1 VIVDGGNMQFVIS
14 KNIFL
19 EGLSKVQGIV
29 EKRHTIP
36 VLANVLIESINNEI
50 TITATDLEVGLKSKY
65 KANVINEGK
74 ITVSAKKLYEIIK
87 ELPDKEIN
95 FNSKN
100 NFWVEI
106 KCDKSIFNLVGLS
119 PEEFPK
125 FPEIE
130 LNNSSINKNNLNEM
144 IEKTLFSVSSDE
156 TKFNL
161 TGIFIKSD
169 IVENIK
175 KLIFVSTDGHRLSM
189 IQKNYE
195 NELDK
200 KYLEG
205 FILPKKGIIEIKKI
219 LENMEE
225 DINIGISDNNFCISN
240 EKTTLIMRMVDGDF
254 PDYKRVIPD
263 KGKNSA
269 IINKNLFLHALRRI
283 SILSSEKSKGVKI
296 NLNKDSLTLTSSNP
310 DLGDAKEE
318 VDIIY
323 NGDDISIGFNAKY
336 IIDILQVI
344 KNENIIFSLKDNI
357 SPGLINPEGDE
368 NHLSVIMPM
377 RL

>member
-1 VIVDGGNMQFVIS
+1 MQFSIS

-19 EGLSKVQGIV
+19 SGLTKIQGIV

-36 VLANVLIESINNEI
+36 ILANVLIEAKNNEI

-65 KANVINEGK
+65 QAKIIEEGK

-95 FNSKN
+95 FLSKN

-106 KCDKSIFNLVGLS
+106 KCYKSVFNLVGLS

-125 FPEIE
+125 FPDYEANTNIV
-130 LNNSSINKNNLNEM
+130 NRYNLYEM
-144 IEKTLFSVSSDE
+144 IDKTLFSVSNDE

-161 TGIFIKSD
+161 TGIFIKHEKIDD
-169 IVENIK
+169 IN
-175 KLIFVSTDGHRLSM
+175 KLVFVSTDGHRLSL
-189 IQKNYE
+189 IQREIEE
-195 NELDK
+195 NLEG
-200 KYLEG
+200 KYKEG
-205 FILPKKGIIEIKKI
+205 FILPKKGIIEIKKL
-219 LENMEE
+219 LENME
-225 DINIGISDNNFCISN
+225 DTVVIGLSDNNFTIN
-240 EKTTLIMRMVDGDF
+240 NNDTTLIMRMVDGDF
-254 PDYKRVIPD
+254 PDYKRVIPE
-263 KGKNSA
+263 KGNNIA
-269 IINKNLFLHALRRI
+269 IINKDLFLHALKRI
-283 SILSSEKSKGVKI
+283 SILSSEKSKGIKI
-296 NLNKDSLTLTSSNP
+296 NLKNDLLVLSSSNP

-318 VDIIY
+318 IDISY
-323 NGDDISIGFNAKY
+323 GGDEISIGFNAKY

-344 KNENIIFSLKDNI
+344 KTENIIFNLKDNI
-357 SPGLINPEGDE
+357 SPGRISPEGDE

>member
-1 VIVDGGNMQFVIS
+1 MQFIIS

-36 VLANVLIESINNEI
+36 ILANVLIEAKNNEI

-65 KANVINEGK
+65 EAKTISEGK
-74 ITVSAKKLYEIIK
+74 ITVSAKKLYEIVK

-125 FPEIE
+125 FPDIE
-130 LNNSSINKNNLNEM
+130 LNNNIINKNDLNEM
-144 IEKTLFSVSSDE
+144 IEKTLFSISNDE

-161 TGIFIKSD
+161 TGIYIKTD
-169 IVENIK
+169 IVDNFK
-175 KLIFVSTDGHRLSM
+175 KIIFVSTDGHRLSM
-189 IQKNYE
+189 IQKSYE
-195 NELDK
+195 KELDK
-200 KYLEG
+200 RYLEG

-219 LENMEE
+219 LETMES
-225 DINIGISDNNFCISN
+225 DINIGISDNNFSIN
-240 EKTTLIMRMVDGDF
+240 NNKTTLIMRMVDGDF
-254 PDYKRVIPD
+254 PDYKRVIPE
-263 KGKNSA
+263 KGNNA
-269 IINKNLFLHALRRI
+269 AVINKNLFLHALRRI

-296 NLNKDSLTLTSSNP
+296 NLNKNSLTLTSSNP

-318 VDIIY
+318 IDIVY

-344 KNENIIFSLKDNI
+344 KNDNIIFNLKDNI
-357 SPGLINPEGDE
+357 SPGRINPENDE

>member
-1 VIVDGGNMQFVIS
+1 MEFIIS

-36 VLANVLIESINNEI
+36 ILANVLIESKNDEI
-50 TITATDLEVGLKSKY
+50 TITATDLEVGLKSKH

-74 ITVSAKKLYEIIK
+74 ITVSAKKLFEIIK
-87 ELPDKEIN
+87 ELPDKDII

-119 PEEFPK
+119 PDEYPK
-125 FPEIE
+125 FPEID
-130 LNNSSINKNNLNEM
+130 LNTSTINKNILNDM
-144 IEKTLFSVSSDE
+144 IEKTLFSVSNDE

-161 TGIFIKSD
+161 TGIFIKSE
-169 IVENIK
+169 IIENIK
-175 KLIFVSTDGHRLSM
+175 KMVFVSTDGHRLSM

-195 NELDK
+195 KELDK
-200 KYLEG
+200 RYLEG

-219 LENMEE
+219 LETMEDE
-225 DINIGISDNNFCISN
+225 IIIGISDNNFSISN
-240 EKTTLIMRMVDGDF
+240 AKTTLIMRMVDGDF
-254 PDYKRVIPD
+254 PDYKRVIPE
-263 KGKNSA
+263 KGSNA
-269 IINKNLFLHALRRI
+269 AVINKNLFLHALKRI
-283 SILSSEKSKGVKI
+283 SLLSSEKSKGVKI
-296 NLNKDSLTLTSSNP
+296 NLKKDSLILTSSNP

-318 VDIIY
+318 IDIIY

-344 KNENIIFSLKDNI
+344 KNENIIFNLKDNI
-357 SPGLINPEGDE
+357 SPGLINPENDE

>member
-1 VIVDGGNMQFVIS
+1 MQFTI
-14 KNIFL
+14 NRDTFL
-19 EGLSKVQGIV
+19 EGLTKVQGIV

-36 VLANVLIESINNEI
+36 ILANVLIEAKDNEI

-65 KANVINEGK
+65 EARVIDEGK
-74 ITVSAKKLYEIIK
+74 ITVSAKKMYEIIK

-106 KCDKSIFNLVGLS
+106 KCHKSLFNLVGLS

-130 LNNSSINKNNLNEM
+130 LGENSIDKNKLNEM

-169 IVENIK
+169 EIDNIN

-189 IQKNYE
+189 IQRNSEKNIDERY
-195 NELDK
+195 K
-200 KYLEG
+200 EG
-205 FILPKKGIIEIKKI
+205 FILPKKGIIEIRKI
-219 LENMEE
+219 LEVMEE
-225 DINIGISDNNFCISN
+225 NINIGISDNNFSISN
-240 EKTTLIMRMVDGDF
+240 NKTTLIMRMVDGDF

-263 KGKNSA
+263 KGKNAA
-269 IINKNLFLHALRRI
+269 IINKNLFLHALKRI

-296 NLNKDSLTLTSSNP
+296 NLKNDSLTLTSSNP

-318 VDIIY
+318 IDIIY
-323 NGDDISIGFNAKY
+323 SGDDISIGFNAKY

-344 KNENIIFSLKDNI
+344 KTENIIFNLKDNI
-357 SPGLINPEGDE
+357 SPGRINPEGDE
-368 NHLSVIMPM
+368 DHLSVIMPM